1 MALVKADCGLRRGR
15 KDRELYTTPRLQGP
29 PGRSMTTYSQA
40 EFLSSAWQSRQ
51 FVADDGMEVAFAGRS
66 NAGKSTAINAITGR
80 SGLARTSKT
89 PGHTQLVNF
98 FALAPG
104 RRLVDLPGYG
114 YAKVP
119 ARMQRHWRTLMK
131 AYFERRASL
140 VGVFLIMDA
149 RRPLLDFD
157 QQMLGMVRSR
167 SLPVHLVIT
176 KADKLSR
183 SDANLAL
190 RRVRDA
196 TGEFASSQLFA
207 APSRRGVDDARQV
220 LETMFAGEWCP
231 VAELRQTKKDPGDR

>member
-1 MALVKADCGLRRGR
+1 M
-15 KDRELYTTPRLQGP
+15 
-29 PGRSMTTYSQA
+29 SSYSQA
-40 EFLSSAWQSRQ
+40 EFLSSAWQPRQ
-51 FVADDGMEVAFAGRS
+51 FVADDGQEVAFAGRS

-80 SGLARTSKT
+80 NGLARTSKT
-89 PGHTQLVNF
+89 PGQTQLVNF

-104 RRLVDLPGYG
+104 LRLVDLPGYG

-119 ARMQRHWRTLMK
+119 ARMQRHWRTLMT

-157 QQMLGMVRSR
+157 RQMLAMVGRR
-167 SLPVHLVIT
+167 ALPVHLIVT

-196 TGEFASSQLFA
+196 TADFASAQLFA

-220 LETMFAGEWCP
+220 LDAMFAGQWRAHG
-231 VAELRQTKKDPGDR
+231 AELQAKKDPGDR